1 MENSLTIKKVDK
13 KAESPLNYHYL
24 RELGLRHIEELSG
37 KIWTDYNSHDPGI
50 TIHEV
55 VSFALTDLAYRLSFP
70 LEDILADDEGNE
82 AAMHS
87 QFYTAL
93 QLLPTRPVTINDY
106 RKLLIDIPGVKN
118 AWLEPAGP
126 EVILYL
132 NKTTGKL
139 VFDPPADDPY
149 EKVETKGLYHVQIE
163 YDENL
168 PATMNDKVKEMV
180 WKRLHMNR
188 NLCED
193 FRSVDAVPVQDFIV
207 CAELELSPEANVEK
221 VEAQVYHKVQNYL
234 APGVKP
240 YTLAEMLAMGKKVE
254 EIYSGP
260 LYVTNDI
267 LFTHGFIDDVEL
279 EQSSLKEE
287 ARLSDIIRKIMNIE
301 GVIAVKDLILKPDV
315 ENLPDD
321 WNKWHVKIKKGHQA
335 KLQVENSR
343 IVHYK
348 DLLPFKA
355 NEARMLDELKKLRE
369 EEQAQESKTKV
380 EDLPMKYGEF
390 IDPGE
395 YHSITSDFPAN
406 YGIGEYGLPEKAG
419 KERIAKAR
427 QLKGYLLFYDQ
438 LLANYFAQLAHLK
451 ELFSYD
457 ETIRKTYFS
466 QVVDGIRNGDELYFS
481 PETLEEDLEDINEDQ
496 ETFYTRRNKFLD
508 HLLARFNERFN
519 EYALLMY
526 SLSQEEETK
535 DDLIYDKA
543 LFLQDFPEL
552 SRNRSG
558 AFDYTNK
565 NGLWDTYNVSGLQ
578 HRVARLMGISNYS
591 RRNLSKI
598 TYDIY
603 EEKDDDNITEY
614 RFRVKDKMTDKILI
628 SSSTRYKNK
637 NKAIAEMR
645 QGVQLGFEY
654 ESYQK
659 KETRDGRHYFNLVD
673 SKGEV
678 IARRIEYFETED
690 ERDEAVRYLRRFLL
704 DKYSGEGMFVVE
716 HLLLRPRDKGEGVM
730 PVCVEADKEDCP
742 NNDPYSFRI
751 SVILPAWEK
760 RFADMHFRRFFEK
773 TLRLETPAHIL
784 PRICW
789 ISEEDMSELED
800 KYKAWLIA
808 HQKYPK
814 NIAAYRKA
822 LKEFIKVLSSVKNVY
837 PEGTLHDCIDGA
849 DENPIVLG
857 STNIGKS
864 GINIEPEA

>member
-13 KAESPLNYHYL
+13 KAKSPLNYHYL

-55 VSFALTDLAYRLSFP
+55 LSFALTDLAYRLSFP
-70 LEDILADDEGNE
+70 LEDILADDEDNE
-82 AAMHS
+82 AAMYS

-149 EKVETKGLYHVQIE
+149 EKVESKGLYNVLIE

-168 PATMNDKVKEMV
+168 PTAMNEKVKEMV

-193 FRSVDAVPVQDFIV
+193 FKSVDTVPVQDFII

-240 YTLAEMLAMGKKVE
+240 HTLAEMLAMGKKVE
-254 EIYSGP
+254 DIYSGP

-267 LFTHGFIDDVEL
+267 LFTHGFIDDEEL

-287 ARLSDIIRKIMNIE
+287 ARLSDIIRIIMNIE
-301 GVIAVKDLILKPDV
+301 GVKAVKDIILKPDV
-315 ENLPDD
+315 EKLPDD
-321 WNKWHVKIKKGHQA
+321 WNKWHVKIKKGQQA
-335 KLQVENSR
+335 KLQVETSR

-369 EEQAQESKTKV
+369 EEQLQESKTKV
-380 EDLPMKYGEF
+380 EDLPMVYGEF

-395 YHSITSDFPAN
+395 YHSITADFPMN
-406 YGIGEYGLPEKAG
+406 YGIGEYGLPDKAG

-451 ELFSYD
+451 DLFSYD

-466 QVVDGIRNGDELYFS
+466 QIVKGIKDGGELFFS
-481 PETLEEDLEDINEDQ
+481 PETLEEDLEDISEDN
-496 ETFYTRRNKFLD
+496 ETFYPRRNKFLD

-526 SLSQEEETK
+526 SLSQEEETR

-628 SSSTRYKNK
+628 SSSTRFLDK

-654 ESYQK
+654 ENYEK

-678 IARRIEYFETED
+678 IARRIEYFKTEN

-730 PVCVEADKEDCP
+730 PVCADADKENCP
-742 NNDPYSFRI
+742 NSDPYSFRI

-760 RFADMHFRRFFEK
+760 RFTDMHFRRFFEK

-814 NIAAYRKA
+814 NIVAYRKA
-822 LKEFIKVLSSVKNVY
+822 LKEFIEVLSGVKNVY
-837 PEGTLHDCIDGA
+837 PKGTLHDCIEGA
-849 DENPIVLG
+849 DENPIILG